1 MRKLIEIGLVF
12 VGFGQGEWVFNC
24 VLVKMS
30 RRVRERIERGERE
43 ENAQMS
49 EKWSVQLGV

>member
-49 EKWSVQLGV
+49 EK